1 MNTYEVWMTVL
12 TFGLFLIA
20 LLSYIDKYRQEKIKR
35 LPVIELWTV

>member
-20 LLSYIDKYRQEKIKR
+20 LLSYIDKR
-35 LPVIELWTV
+35 LPVIELGTV